1 MYIYGNT
8 VRQAEVMPQRQ
19 EEPRK
24 EHKKKKL
31 DRQILKN
38 RRKAMRMNPAYVMF
52 LSIAA
57 VAALVVCVWY
67 LQVRAELTSRTEHIT
82 ELQQE
87 LADAKEE
94 IADGEKK
101 LEDLKVPDWYVWGR
115 DQVTS
120 TENYGQDA
128 VRITNIGKFFPV
140 IFFLVAALV
149 SLTTMTRMIEEQ
161 RQQIGTLKALGYG
174 DGDRGKIS
182 CLRTDV
188 YHLRCICR
196 SAAR

>member
-57 VAALVVCVWY
+57 VAALVVWY

-94 IADGEKK
+94 NTTRYNVVMDSVN
-101 LEDLKVPDWYVWGR
+101 LEEVRDRAINDLGMGYATSDQIIEYQNPVNDYVKQYESIPKSG
-115 DQVTS
+115 VL
-120 TENYGQDA
+120 GQ
-128 VRITNIGKFFPV
+128 
-140 IFFLVAALV
+140 
-149 SLTTMTRMIEEQ
+149 TTD
-161 RQQIGTLKALGYG
+161 K
-174 DGDRGKIS
+174 
-182 CLRTDV
+182 
-188 YHLRCICR
+188 
-196 SAAR
+196 

>member
-57 VAALVVCVWY
+57 VAALVWY

-94 IADGEKK
+94 NTTRYNVVMDSVNLEEVRDRAINDLGMGYATSDQIIEYQNPVNDYVKQYESIPKSGVLGQTADK
-101 LEDLKVPDWYVWGR
+101 
-115 DQVTS
+115 
-120 TENYGQDA
+120 
-128 VRITNIGKFFPV
+128 
-140 IFFLVAALV
+140 
-149 SLTTMTRMIEEQ
+149 
-161 RQQIGTLKALGYG
+161 
-174 DGDRGKIS
+174 
-182 CLRTDV
+182 
-188 YHLRCICR
+188 
-196 SAAR
+196 

>member
-1 MYIYGNT
+1 MAKYSQRIQADRRTVTSRGMYIYGNT

-24 EHKKKKL
+24 KHKKKKL

-52 LSIAA
+52 LQLRS
-57 VAALVVCVWY
+57 AALVVCVWY

-94 IADGEKK
+94 NTTRYNVVMDSVN
-101 LEDLKVPDWYVWGR
+101 LEEVRDRAINDLGMGYATSDQIVEYQNPVNDYVKQYESIPKSG
-115 DQVTS
+115 VL
-120 TENYGQDA
+120 GQ
-128 VRITNIGKFFPV
+128 
-140 IFFLVAALV
+140 
-149 SLTTMTRMIEEQ
+149 TTD
-161 RQQIGTLKALGYG
+161 K
-174 DGDRGKIS
+174 
-182 CLRTDV
+182 
-188 YHLRCICR
+188 
-196 SAAR
+196 

>member
-67 LQVRAELTSRTEHIT
+67 LQVCAELTSRTEHIT

-94 IADGEKK
+94 NTTRYNVVMDSVN
-101 LEDLKVPDWYVWGR
+101 LEEVRDRAINDLGMGYATSDQIIEYQNPVNDYVKQYESIPKSG
-115 DQVTS
+115 VL
-120 TENYGQDA
+120 GQ
-128 VRITNIGKFFPV
+128 
-140 IFFLVAALV
+140 
-149 SLTTMTRMIEEQ
+149 TTD
-161 RQQIGTLKALGYG
+161 K
-174 DGDRGKIS
+174 
-182 CLRTDV
+182 
-188 YHLRCICR
+188 
-196 SAAR
+196 

>member
-1 MYIYGNT
+1 MAKYSHRIQADRRTVTSRGMYIYGNT

-67 LQVRAELTSRTEHIT
+67 LQVRAELTSRTEHICGT
-82 ELQQE
+82 
-87 LADAKEE
+87 DEE
-94 IADGEKK
+94 
-101 LEDLKVPDWYVWGR
+101 
-115 DQVTS
+115 
-120 TENYGQDA
+120 
-128 VRITNIGKFFPV
+128 
-140 IFFLVAALV
+140 
-149 SLTTMTRMIEEQ
+149 
-161 RQQIGTLKALGYG
+161 
-174 DGDRGKIS
+174 
-182 CLRTDV
+182 
-188 YHLRCICR
+188 
-196 SAAR
+196 

>member
-1 MYIYGNT
+1 MAKYSHRIQADRRTVTSRGMYIYGNT

-67 LQVRAELTSRTEHIT
+67 LQDGWKEYRKESRKAEKK
-82 ELQQE
+82 

-94 IADGEKK
+94 NTTRYNVVMDSVN
-101 LEDLKVPDWYVWGR
+101 LEEVRDRAINDLGMGYATSDQIIEYQNPVNDYVKQYESIPKSG
-115 DQVTS
+115 VL
-120 TENYGQDA
+120 GQ
-128 VRITNIGKFFPV
+128 
-140 IFFLVAALV
+140 
-149 SLTTMTRMIEEQ
+149 TTD
-161 RQQIGTLKALGYG
+161 K
-174 DGDRGKIS
+174 
-182 CLRTDV
+182 
-188 YHLRCICR
+188 
-196 SAAR
+196 

>member
-67 LQVRAELTSRTEHIT
+67 LQVRVELTSRTEHIT

-94 IADGEKK
+94 NTTRYNVVMDSVN
-101 LEDLKVPDWYVWGR
+101 LEEVRDRAINDLGMGYATSDQIIEYQNPVNDYVKQYESIPKSG
-115 DQVTS
+115 VL
-120 TENYGQDA
+120 GQ
-128 VRITNIGKFFPV
+128 
-140 IFFLVAALV
+140 
-149 SLTTMTRMIEEQ
+149 TTD
-161 RQQIGTLKALGYG
+161 K
-174 DGDRGKIS
+174 
-182 CLRTDV
+182 
-188 YHLRCICR
+188 
-196 SAAR
+196 

>member
-52 LSIAA
+52 LSIAT
-57 VAALVVCVWY
+57 VAALVVCVWC
-67 LQVRAELTSRTEHIT
+67 LPVRSQLTSRTEHIT

-94 IADGEKK
+94 NTTRYNVVMDSVN
-101 LEDLKVPDWYVWGR
+101 LEEVRDRAINDLGMGYATSDQIIEYQNPVNDYVKQYESIPKSG
-115 DQVTS
+115 VL
-120 TENYGQDA
+120 GQ
-128 VRITNIGKFFPV
+128 
-140 IFFLVAALV
+140 
-149 SLTTMTRMIEEQ
+149 TTD
-161 RQQIGTLKALGYG
+161 K
-174 DGDRGKIS
+174 
-182 CLRTDV
+182 
-188 YHLRCICR
+188 
-196 SAAR
+196 

>member
-1 MYIYGNT
+1 MAKYSHRIQADRRTVTSRGMYIYGNT

-94 IADGEKK
+94 NTTRYNVVMDSVNLEEVREKAMD
-101 LEDLKVPDWYVWGR
+101 DLGMVYANEN
-115 DQVTS
+115 QVV
-120 TENYGQDA
+120 EYDN
-128 VRITNIGKFFPV
+128 P
-140 IFFLVAALV
+140 
-149 SLTTMTRMIEEQ
+149 
-161 RQQIGTLKALGYG
+161 
-174 DGDRGKIS
+174 DGDYIKQYEQIPDEGVVAS
-182 CLRTDV
+182 
-188 YHLRCICR
+188 
-196 SAAR
+196 SAKTNE

>member
-67 LQVRAELTSRTEHIT
+67 LQVSAELTSRTEHIT

-94 IADGEKK
+94 NTTRYNVVMDSVN
-101 LEDLKVPDWYVWGR
+101 LEEVRDRAINDLGMGYATSDQIIEYQNPVNDYVKQYESIPKSG
-115 DQVTS
+115 VL
-120 TENYGQDA
+120 GQ
-128 VRITNIGKFFPV
+128 
-140 IFFLVAALV
+140 
-149 SLTTMTRMIEEQ
+149 TTD
-161 RQQIGTLKALGYG
+161 K
-174 DGDRGKIS
+174 
-182 CLRTDV
+182 
-188 YHLRCICR
+188 
-196 SAAR
+196 

>member
-31 DRQILKN
+31 DRQILK
-38 RRKAMRMNPAYVMF
+38 PAYVMF

-67 LQVRAELTSRTEHIT
+67 LQVRVELTSRTEHIT

-94 IADGEKK
+94 NTTRYNVVMDSVN
-101 LEDLKVPDWYVWGR
+101 LEEVRDRAINDLGMGYATSDQIIEYQNPVNDYVKQYESIPKSG
-115 DQVTS
+115 VL
-120 TENYGQDA
+120 GQ
-128 VRITNIGKFFPV
+128 
-140 IFFLVAALV
+140 
-149 SLTTMTRMIEEQ
+149 TTD
-161 RQQIGTLKALGYG
+161 K
-174 DGDRGKIS
+174 
-182 CLRTDV
+182 
-188 YHLRCICR
+188 
-196 SAAR
+196 

>member
-1 MYIYGNT
+1 MAKYSHRIQADRRTVTSRGMYIYGNT

-67 LQVRAELTSRTEHIT
+67 LQVRAELTSR
-82 ELQQE
+82 QQE

-94 IADGEKK
+94 NTTRYNVVMDSVN
-101 LEDLKVPDWYVWGR
+101 LEEVRDRAINDLGMGYATSDQIIEYQNPVNDYVKQYESIPKSG
-115 DQVTS
+115 VL
-120 TENYGQDA
+120 GQ
-128 VRITNIGKFFPV
+128 
-140 IFFLVAALV
+140 
-149 SLTTMTRMIEEQ
+149 TTD
-161 RQQIGTLKALGYG
+161 K
-174 DGDRGKIS
+174 
-182 CLRTDV
+182 
-188 YHLRCICR
+188 
-196 SAAR
+196 

>member
-1 MYIYGNT
+1 MYIYGNS

-57 VAALVVCVWY
+57 VAALVVCVCY
-67 LQVRAELTSRTEHIT
+67 LQVSAELTSRTEHIT

-94 IADGEKK
+94 NTTRYNVVMDSVN
-101 LEDLKVPDWYVWGR
+101 LEEVRDRAINDLGMGYATSDQIIEYQNPVNDYVKQYESIPKSG
-115 DQVTS
+115 VL
-120 TENYGQDA
+120 GQ
-128 VRITNIGKFFPV
+128 
-140 IFFLVAALV
+140 
-149 SLTTMTRMIEEQ
+149 TTD
-161 RQQIGTLKALGYG
+161 K
-174 DGDRGKIS
+174 
-182 CLRTDV
+182 
-188 YHLRCICR
+188 
-196 SAAR
+196 

>member
-1 MYIYGNT
+1 MAKYSHRIQADRRTVTSRGMYIYGNT

-67 LQVRAELTSRTEHIT
+67 LQVRAELTT

-94 IADGEKK
+94 NTTRYNVVMDSVN
-101 LEDLKVPDWYVWGR
+101 LEEVRNRAINDLGMGYATSDQIIEYQNPVNDYVKQYESIPKSG
-115 DQVTS
+115 VL
-120 TENYGQDA
+120 GQ
-128 VRITNIGKFFPV
+128 
-140 IFFLVAALV
+140 
-149 SLTTMTRMIEEQ
+149 TTD
-161 RQQIGTLKALGYG
+161 K
-174 DGDRGKIS
+174 
-182 CLRTDV
+182 
-188 YHLRCICR
+188 
-196 SAAR
+196 